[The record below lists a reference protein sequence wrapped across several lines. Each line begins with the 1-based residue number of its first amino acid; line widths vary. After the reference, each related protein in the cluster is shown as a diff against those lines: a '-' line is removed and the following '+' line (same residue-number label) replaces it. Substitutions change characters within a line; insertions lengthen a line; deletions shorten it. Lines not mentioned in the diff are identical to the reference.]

1 MTELADGSDNDV
13 NACGYYTLQAD
24 IYATI
29 YMGEP
34 EFGPETTPAM
44 HAAMSDPTFMQTGR
58 GREIFD
64 SPISVRTP

>member
-24 IYATI
+24 SYATI
-29 YMGEP
+29 YMGE
-34 EFGPETTPAM
+34 PETTPAM